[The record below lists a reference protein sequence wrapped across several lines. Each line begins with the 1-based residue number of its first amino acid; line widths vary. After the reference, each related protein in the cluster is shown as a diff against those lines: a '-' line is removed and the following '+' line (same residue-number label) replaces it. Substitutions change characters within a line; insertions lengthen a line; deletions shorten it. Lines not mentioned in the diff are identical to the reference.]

1 MNVPEV
7 PDTSLLTTGYSAR
20 AYLTDLF
27 KLPSSH
33 AFPPDLALQMLTHKS
48 YRNVH
53 IIKHWNERHSGRDG
67 QWYRDDFDHG
77 LGDAERS
84 IATGGN
90 SLANHGG
97 RLEFIGRRALSA
109 YLAMFLHSSFAS
121 LGVNDARD
129 LPSFMG
135 NSTSLDNKINELRE
149 LDNLGLLVG
158 DKWRLM
164 HHMRWD
170 THNVSHRLL
179 LRLSAGA
186 GMGMGAWLHQPR
198 VKRPTPPSRTDL

>member
-7 PDTSLLTTGYSAR
+7 PDTSLTTTGESAR

-53 IIKHWNERHSGRDG
+53 IIKHWNEAQTGFDYSDTRFPDAFNLGLRDT
-67 QWYRDDFDHG
+67 
-77 LGDAERS
+77 ERS
-84 IATGGN
+84 ISTRDN
-90 SLANHGG
+90 SCANHGG

-109 YLAMFLHSSFAS
+109 YLAMFVHSSLAS
-121 LGVNDARD
+121 LGVNDAHD

-135 NSTSLDNKINELRE
+135 HNQKLDDKLNKLRE
-149 LDNLGLLVG
+149 LDNLGLMVG

-170 THNVSHRLL
+170 THNVSQCPN
-179 LRLSAGA
+179 LRLG
-186 GMGMGAWLHQPR
+186 G
-198 VKRPTPPSRTDL
+198 

>member
-1 MNVPEV
+1 
-7 PDTSLLTTGYSAR
+7 
-20 AYLTDLF
+20 
-27 KLPSSH
+27 
-33 AFPPDLALQMLTHKS
+33 MLTHKS

-135 NSTSLDNKINELRE
+135 NSASLDDKINELRE

-170 THNVSHRLL
+170 THNVSYRLL
-179 LRLSAGA
+179 LRLSQELGWGWELGYTSPERKA
-186 GMGMGAWLHQPR
+186 LLPLR
-198 VKRPTPPSRTDL
+198 E